1 MALSNPIALSASSS
15 VVISTAATHTAQV
28 ALRAARYLRDR
39 EIASPQ
45 DSDVERALVSA
56 LPEIAQ
62 PLLPSVFVDDA
73 RFTEIARRF
82 RASLAAAPTHVE
94 LGHVHA
100 RCALAHG
107 LGYESI
113 HALQAVLTGK
123 SPVRVVESAPVRL
136 IVNPAGHWTERAG
149 ELIRPDRL
157 PRHPAWYVA
166 LADER
171 TGLLLLRFSAGEPD
185 PPGVASLATRLLIH
199 NGTLP
204 SRVHMAQTRQAC
216 HFEVVQALAGHG
228 VKILPPPRSGQGAV
242 GHQVRSF
249 LEHLRFG
256 LQNCRESMASCG
268 EISDAVGGP
277 GAVCLPL
284 HETGLDDIR
293 HVRIAHQVAEAITRR
308 RGRDPEAGRRV
319 RAQETHSAPLNKG
332 ARVPPPEDVLTMLLQ
347 DGREYEMLVLQHLDT
362 IAHLLLQIRQ
372 TPEPERNP
380 LLLRLGALTIRR
392 ALEQWAAGQ
401 YHSSVSP
408 YTFPDPT
415 LQLWIAE
422 GVREVMKRSLLVESQ
437 QVQAIAARVIATRPD
452 RSSHLVLRGVPAHHQ
467 LEQHLQTVCGPSAA
481 IHVLPELRPRPN
493 LCHLLECYW
502 SPLRALRYRYQTPF
516 TPSRCIRSPSTS
528 PNWLKGDLYLH
539 ALGRFPIGTVARLPV
554 GDAQLARDLTELVN
568 ARLARHPAG
577 FACTIE
583 PFALYGD
590 LMEIDPNRPL
600 GY

>member
-1 MALSNPIALSASSS
+1 MALCNPIAFPASPS
-15 VVISTAATHTAQV
+15 VVISTAPTHTAQV

-39 EIASPQ
+39 EIASLQ
-45 DSDVERALVSA
+45 DSDVRRAFVSA
-56 LPEIAQ
+56 LPEVAE
-62 PLLPSVFVDDA
+62 PLLPSLFVDDG

-82 RASLAAAPTHVE
+82 RACLAAAPTSVE

-100 RCALAHG
+100 RCALAQG

-113 HALQAVLTGK
+113 HALQAILTGK

-136 IVNPAGHWTERAG
+136 IVNPAGHWAERAG
-149 ELIRPDRL
+149 ELVRPDRA

-171 TGLLLLRFSAGEPD
+171 TGLLLFHLSAGRPD
-185 PPGVASLATRLLIH
+185 QSDVASLAMRLLIH

-204 SRVHMAQTRQAC
+204 SRVYMAQTHRAC
-216 HFEVVQALAGHG
+216 YSEVVEALAGHG
-228 VKILPPPRSGQGAV
+228 IRVLPPPRSGQGAV
-242 GHQVRSF
+242 GHQIRTF

-256 LQNCRESMASCG
+256 LQDCRESMASCREIG
-268 EISDAVGGP
+268 EAVGGP

-284 HETGLDDIR
+284 HETGLEDIR

-319 RAQETHSAPLNKG
+319 RAQETRSAPLNKG
-332 ARVPPPEDVLTMLLQ
+332 ARVPPPEDVLTALLQ
-347 DGREYEMLVLQHLDT
+347 NEHEYQSLVRQGLDQMG
-362 IAHLLLQIRQ
+362 HLLLQIRQ
-372 TPEPERNP
+372 TPVPERAP

-392 ALEQWAAGQ
+392 AIEQWAAGQ
-401 YHSSVSP
+401 YHPSVSP

-422 GVREVMKRSLLVESQ
+422 GVREVMKRWLLVESQ

-467 LEQHLQTVCGPSAA
+467 LEQLIQAACGPSAA
-481 IHVLPELRPRPN
+481 IHVLAELGPRPN
-493 LCHLLECYW
+493 FCHLLESYW
-502 SPLRALRYRYQTPF
+502 SPLRALRYPYHTPF
-516 TPSRCIRSPSTS
+516 TPSRCIRPPSTNTNG
-528 PNWLKGDLYLH
+528 PKGDLYLL
-539 ALGRFPIGTVARLPV
+539 ALGRFPVGTAGRLPV
-554 GDAQLARDLTELVN
+554 GNAQLAQALTAEVN

-577 FACTIE
+577 FTCMIE
-583 PFALYGD
+583 PFALYGH
-590 LMEIDPNRPL
+590 LMEIDPKRPF
-600 GY
+600 GF